1 MRRGTQLAAW
11 SGEQTKYMKKQALS
25 PQCRLDWPAG
35 APDERKP
42 PSVDKIEPGLTGHA
56 EMVVGTSD
64 TAPRIGSGRIAV
76 LATPKMITLIEEAAL
91 AAIEH
96 LLPEGKQSL
105 GTHLDVTHIAA
116 TPVGMTVKAE
126 AKLIEVDGRKLLFA
140 VEARDEMDLIGEGK
154 HERVVVTGASFQK
167 RVDEKAKR

>member
-1 MRRGTQLAAW
+1 M
-11 SGEQTKYMKKQALS
+11 
-25 PQCRLDWPAG
+25 
-35 APDERKP
+35 
-42 PSVDKIEPGLTGHA
+42 DKIEPGLTGRA
-56 EMVVGTSD
+56 EMVVGTND
-64 TAPRIGSGRIAV
+64 TAPRVGSGRIAV
-76 LATPKMITLIEEAAL
+76 LATPRMINLFEEAAL
-91 AAIEH
+91 SAVEH

-126 AKLIEVDGRKLLFA
+126 AKLIEVQGRKLLFA

-154 HERVVVTGASFQK
+154 HERIVVTGASFQK

>member
-1 MRRGTQLAAW
+1 M
-11 SGEQTKYMKKQALS
+11 
-25 PQCRLDWPAG
+25 
-35 APDERKP
+35 
-42 PSVDKIEPGLTGHA
+42 DKIEPGLTGHA

-140 VEARDEMDLIGEGK
+140 VEARDEMDLIGEGR

>member
-1 MRRGTQLAAW
+1 M
-11 SGEQTKYMKKQALS
+11 E
-25 PQCRLDWPAG
+25 
-35 APDERKP
+35 
-42 PSVDKIEPGLTGHA
+42 KIEPGLTGHA

-64 TAPRIGSGRIAV
+64 TAPRIGSGHIPV

-91 AAIEH
+91 AAVEH
-96 LLPEGKQSL
+96 LLPAGKQSL
-105 GTHLDVTHIAA
+105 GTHLDVSHIAA

-126 AKLIEVDGRKLLFA
+126 AKLIEVQGRKLLFA

-154 HERVVVTGASFQK
+154 HERVVVTAASFQK